1 MECAAGTD
9 KIKVAPQ
16 GCKPVS
22 EDRCASGFM
31 APAGNV
37 TFPKNP
43 LETCCK
49 CKEGESCPYCL
60 DEDACTQDEKKR
72 YVTDKDCFEKPKP
85 PVKDIS
91 QDTKNLEQIIKP
103 SFWKKNI
110 WVILV
115 LLGVGLWFAPIK
127 PMWWKFVIYGIA
139 LATWIFSTFI

>member
-9 KIKVAPQ
+9 KIKVTPQ

-31 APAGNV
+31 APAANV

-60 DEDACTQDEKKR
+60 DEGVCTQDEKKR
-72 YVTDKDCFEKPKP
+72 YVTDKDCFEKPRA

-103 SFWKKNI
+103 SFWKKNS

>member
-9 KIKVAPQ
+9 KIKVTPQ

-22 EDRCASGFM
+22 ENRCASGFM
-31 APAGNV
+31 APAENV
-37 TFPKNP
+37 TFPENP

-60 DEDACTQDEKKR
+60 GSECTEAEKKK

-85 PVKDIS
+85 PVKDLS
-91 QDTKNLEQIIKP
+91 QDTKNLEQIIEP
-103 SFWKKNI
+103 SFWKKNS
-110 WVILV
+110 WVILII
-115 LLGVGLWFAPIK
+115 LGVGLWFAPIK

-139 LATWIFSTFI
+139 LAVWFFSVFI